1 MGPNAAV
8 GELPNVNVDNVNV
21 DNARDLTIL
30 NEDMDENYAELLKNA
45 DSSPFE

>member
-8 GELPNVNVDNVNV
+8 GELPNVNVDN
-21 DNARDLTIL
+21 ARDLTILL